1 MDGLLYEPNPK
12 HKLPW
17 QAGRKGALRPAWSHQ
32 IAQDLLSSS
41 VLSDNGKKR
50 YSTREGVAFS
60 AQMHSSGVWHGY
72 PVAWVE
78 VPQVI
83 WRKWAAEGLVKKQQ
97 IRDSWHDYHDQE

>member
-17 QAGRKGALRPAWSHQ
+17 QSGRKGALCPAWSHQ
-32 IAQDLLSSS
+32 MAQDLLSSS

-50 YSTREGVAFS
+50 YSTRDGVAFS

-72 PVAWVE
+72 PVAW
-78 VPQVI
+78 
-83 WRKWAAEGLVKKQQ
+83 LVKKQQ
-97 IRDSWHDYHDQE
+97 IRDSWDDYHDQE